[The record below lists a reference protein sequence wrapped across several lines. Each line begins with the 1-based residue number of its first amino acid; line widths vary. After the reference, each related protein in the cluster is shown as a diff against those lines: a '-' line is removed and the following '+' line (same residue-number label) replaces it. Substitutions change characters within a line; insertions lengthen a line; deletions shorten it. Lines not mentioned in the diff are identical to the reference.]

1 MKCLLSPHPI
11 PSGKVAASQLAL
23 IGSLIVAAARRP
35 RRVQSQ
41 GGEGWR
47 EHVVVHQAGRVSS

>member
-23 IGSLIVAAARRP
+23 IGSLIVSCSEVPKEGAEP
-35 RRVQSQ
+35 GS
-41 GGEGWR
+41 GGLEGACR
-47 EHVVVHQAGRVSS
+47 DPSGQLCL